1 MMEGSQ
7 AIEGVTLD
15 PELERRRADE
25 ALAEVRPWRRRMVG
39 RDPLEANR
47 VAAALTAAIVGVPI
61 AVLAMGAL
69 LGGSV
74 AVNVSLR
81 RRRLAAAA

>member
-1 MMEGSQ
+1 
-7 AIEGVTLD
+7 
-15 PELERRRADE
+15 
-25 ALAEVRPWRRRMVG
+25 
-39 RDPLEANR
+39 
-47 VAAALTAAIVGVPI
+47 VGVPI